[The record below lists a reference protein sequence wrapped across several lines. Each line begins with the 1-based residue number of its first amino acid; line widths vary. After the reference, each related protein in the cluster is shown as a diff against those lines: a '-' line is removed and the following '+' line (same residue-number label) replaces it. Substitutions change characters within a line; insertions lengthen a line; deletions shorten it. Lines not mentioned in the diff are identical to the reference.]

1 MDCEKHLYQKML
13 AIVVLTIVSVIG
25 VPSLYAQ
32 NNPYSIHDSL
42 YDIFLKAYPNRYT
55 DFGSRMLDSLDRCAA
70 LLGDGKA
77 LCLSQSVRSNIAC
90 SQGTQSQV
98 ERECQ
103 KQMQLAT
110 HYGFPAY
117 YYHALMLRNEYYA
130 SHGLYLLATQ
140 TARLIDETATREK
153 NAYGRLCFLKSMG
166 YIHSQIGD
174 FDEALRYMKMAL
186 DYSLNNPTGQ
196 NISLE
201 YLSLAELY
209 LQVEMYDE
217 VVDCCAHG
225 IKIEHNENNLM
236 PLAGLKL
243 IALYNMGQFADF
255 DREYL
260 QYEKMM
266 IVNRNIDL
274 ARGVMAYH
282 EMRLG
287 RTADAQLHADSL
299 SDNQLRYTILCHLYQ
314 QLGEGKHAFQ
324 VSLKKLENVFVHS
337 MNLTLSQ
344 KVNELDATVEQSRL
358 QLERLRLNLERSRM
372 ELANAEAGRQLVAS
386 QAENTRLQ
394 LRNDSMQLHKLKQDR
409 LMLAEEQESNALKQ
423 KVVKAIR
430 KKHTLLMGFA
440 TIAITVILGIA
451 VILLIYARER
461 MKLIRDKQKQLRQ
474 ELARAQEMDRMQ
486 DSFVHNMSFNVRTPL
501 NSIVG
506 LSEVL
511 LNNGGELT
519 PEDREVIKNNIMS
532 SSDELTTLVNDVLR
546 KALSSSHLQIWI
558 PLCLLS
564 FSSLFW
570 TPVSAAVRFCPDHPA
585 DSSFFDIEKNRNLRT
600 EIPAPYVPLYE
611 AAMNKRSETE
621 GVILAQQLYA
631 KADSDQSALGK
642 AFALSVML
650 HHYTLVNDLEHAV
663 EVAPKMRQMAKQA
676 GEMRLY
682 YLAFTNEVFSYLNN
696 RMSLRAFNLA
706 EDLRLQ
712 AIRDQDYLALF
723 YATKVL
729 GPIYTQR
736 YAFLRAIKAYEEA
749 LEIVETHH
757 LNYPPTEDM
766 VRLAKLYRLN
776 YQYEKA
782 QYWLGKAEKIC
793 ATERLQYDILIEEA
807 MLAFERND
815 AVLFWCIHRQVMD
828 MKEAKGYQYQEKET
842 GLKAAVEIMNGHD
855 EDGFRLIRGT
865 YGTAEEQHART
876 VCCVRA
882 QQWDKAIES
891 VEKEIEIYRKKR
903 VRVYKRDRDHMDEQ
917 LGFNTIE
924 ATHMRLR
931 LENNRLHL
939 ERNKNQASIAE
950 ALDQKLRLDLMRQ
963 NMLANRLA
971 SQNKIDSLAVAK
983 DKLVMAENY
992 EKDRLTTLLMYAVL
1006 VVAFVLLVL
1015 LSTYLYT
1022 HAKTMKRINAQ
1033 NEDLARAR
1041 QLAEES
1047 DRQKMA
1053 FIQNMS
1059 HEIRTPLNAIVGFSQ
1074 VILDDNNEFTEQERQ
1089 TFAHTIEHNSELLTQ
1104 LVEDIISISE
1114 LVSGQYKMHFAE
1126 HRVNELCRV
1135 VLDSVRHRV
1144 DESQVQ
1150 LRFESDV
1157 PDTLTFVTDSS
1168 RLSQVLFN
1176 FLTNASKYTTQGY
1189 IRLKCSSTENS
1200 GRLTLSVE
1208 DTGVGIPLDKQ
1219 GDVFKR
1225 FVKLDSF
1232 HQGTGL
1238 GLHICKII
1246 ADRMNALVGIDSN
1259 YTQGARFYISVPL

>member
-13 AIVVLTIVSVIG
+13 AIVFLTIVSVIG

-90 SQGTQSQV
+90 TQGTQSQV

-103 KQMQLAT
+103 QQMQLAT

-117 YYHALMLRNEYYA
+117 FYHALVLLNEYYA
-130 SHGLYLLATQ
+130 NHGLYLLATQ
-140 TARLIDETATREK
+140 TARKIDETASRDK
-153 NAYGRLCFLKSMG
+153 NAYGKLCFLKSMG
-166 YIHSQIGD
+166 YIHSQLGD
-174 FDEALRYMKMAL
+174 FDEALRYMEMAL

-196 NISLE
+196 NSSLE
-201 YLSLAELY
+201 YLSLADLY
-209 LQVEMYDE
+209 LQVEQYDE
-217 VVDCCAHG
+217 VVDYSERG
-225 IKIEHNENNLM
+225 IKIERNENNLM
-236 PLAGLKL
+236 PLVGLKL
-243 IALYNMGQFADF
+243 IALYNLGRFDDF
-255 DREYL
+255 DREHEHY
-260 QYEKMM
+260 QKM
-266 IVNRNIDL
+266 ILVNRNVDL
-274 ARGVMAYH
+274 ARAVIIYH
-282 EMRLG
+282 EMRMG

-299 SDNQLRYTILCHLYQ
+299 NDSQLRYTILCHLYQ
-314 QLGEGKHAFQ
+314 QLGEGKTAYQ
-324 VSLKKLENVFVHS
+324 ISLKKLNNIFTHS
-337 MNLTLSQ
+337 MDLTLSQ
-344 KVNELDATVEQSRL
+344 KVNELDATIEQSRL
-358 QLERLRLNLERSRM
+358 QLERLRLNLEHSRM
-372 ELANAEAGRQLVAS
+372 ELANAKAGHLLAAS

-409 LMLAEEQESNALKQ
+409 QMLAEEQESNALKQ
-423 KVVKAIR
+423 KVDKAIR
-430 KKHTLLMGFA
+430 KKHTLLMVFA
-440 TIAITVILGIA
+440 TIAITVVLGIA

-511 LNNGGELT
+511 LDSGSELT

-532 SSDELTTLVNDVLR
+532 SSEELTTLVNDVLR
-546 KALSSSHLQIWI
+546 KALSSSHLQMWI
-558 PLCLLS
+558 SLCLLS
-564 FSSLFW
+564 FSSLLLN
-570 TPVSAAVRFCPDHPA
+570 PVSAAVEHFPIHAA
-585 DSSFFDIEKNRNLRT
+585 DSSLFNIDKNRNLRT
-600 EIPAPYVPLYE
+600 EIPAPYVALYE
-611 AAMNKRSETE
+611 AAMNKRSEAE
-621 GVILAQQLYA
+621 GVILAQKLYA
-631 KADSDQSALGK
+631 KADSDHHALGK
-642 AFALSVML
+642 VFALSIML

-663 EVAPKMRQMAKQA
+663 EIAPKMRQMAKQA

-682 YLAFTNEVFSYLNN
+682 YLAFTNEVFCYLNN
-696 RMSLRAFNLA
+696 NMSLRAFNLS
-706 EDLRLQ
+706 EELRLQ
-712 AIRDQDYLALF
+712 AIRDQDYFALF

-736 YAFLRAIKAYEEA
+736 HSISLAIKAYEEA
-749 LEIVETHH
+749 FQIVEDHR

-766 VRLAKLYRLN
+766 VRLAKLYRMN
-776 YQYEKA
+776 YNYEKA
-782 QYWLGKAEKIC
+782 QYWLRKAEKIC

-807 MLAFERND
+807 VLAFEQND
-815 AVLFWCIHRQVMD
+815 AVLFWSLYRQVMD
-828 MKEAKGYQYQEKET
+828 MKTSKGYEYQEKEA
-842 GLKAAVEIMNGHD
+842 GLKAAIAIMNGH
-855 EDGFRLIRGT
+855 EEEGFQLIRQT
-865 YGTAEEQHART
+865 YGTTEEQHART
-876 VCCVRA
+876 VFHVRT
-882 QQWDKAIES
+882 QQWNKAIES
-891 VEKEIEIYRKKR
+891 VEKEIAIYRR
-903 VRVYKRDRDHMDEQ
+903 NHARVYRRDRDYMDEQ
-917 LGFNTIE
+917 LGFNAIE

-950 ALDQKLRLDLMRQ
+950 ALDQRLRLDLMRQ
-963 NMLANRLA
+963 TMLANRLS
-971 SQNKIDSLAVAK
+971 SQNKMDSLAVAK

-1006 VVAFVLLVL
+1006 VVAILLLVL
-1015 LSTYLYT
+1015 LSAYLYT
-1022 HAKTMKRINAQ
+1022 HIKTMKRIKAQ

-1041 QLAEES
+1041 RLAEES

-1074 VILDDNNEFTEQERQ
+1074 VILDDNNEFTEQDRQ

-1176 FLTNASKYTTQGY
+1176 FLTNASKYTSKGY
-1189 IRLKCSSTENS
+1189 ILLKCSSTEMP
-1200 GRLTLSVE
+1200 GHITLSVE

-1219 GDVFKR
+1219 HDVFKR

>member
-1 MDCEKHLYQKML
+1 ML
-13 AIVVLTIVSVIG
+13 
-25 VPSLYAQ
+25 Q
-32 NNPYSIHDSL
+32 
-42 YDIFLKAYPNRYT
+42 
-55 DFGSRMLDSLDRCAA
+55 
-70 LLGDGKA
+70 
-77 LCLSQSVRSNIAC
+77 
-90 SQGTQSQV
+90 
-98 ERECQ
+98 
-103 KQMQLAT
+103 
-110 HYGFPAY
+110 
-117 YYHALMLRNEYYA
+117 
-130 SHGLYLLATQ
+130 
-140 TARLIDETATREK
+140 
-153 NAYGRLCFLKSMG
+153 
-166 YIHSQIGD
+166 
-174 FDEALRYMKMAL
+174 
-186 DYSLNNPTGQ
+186 
-196 NISLE
+196 
-201 YLSLAELY
+201 
-209 LQVEMYDE
+209 
-217 VVDCCAHG
+217 
-225 IKIEHNENNLM
+225 
-236 PLAGLKL
+236 
-243 IALYNMGQFADF
+243 
-255 DREYL
+255 
-260 QYEKMM
+260 
-266 IVNRNIDL
+266 
-274 ARGVMAYH
+274 
-282 EMRLG
+282 
-287 RTADAQLHADSL
+287 
-299 SDNQLRYTILCHLYQ
+299 
-314 QLGEGKHAFQ
+314 
-324 VSLKKLENVFVHS
+324 
-337 MNLTLSQ
+337 
-344 KVNELDATVEQSRL
+344 
-358 QLERLRLNLERSRM
+358 
-372 ELANAEAGRQLVAS
+372 
-386 QAENTRLQ
+386 
-394 LRNDSMQLHKLKQDR
+394 
-409 LMLAEEQESNALKQ
+409 
-423 KVVKAIR
+423 
-430 KKHTLLMGFA
+430 
-440 TIAITVILGIA
+440 
-451 VILLIYARER
+451 
-461 MKLIRDKQKQLRQ
+461 
-474 ELARAQEMDRMQ
+474 
-486 DSFVHNMSFNVRTPL
+486 
-501 NSIVG
+501 
-506 LSEVL
+506 
-511 LNNGGELT
+511 
-519 PEDREVIKNNIMS
+519 
-532 SSDELTTLVNDVLR
+532 
-546 KALSSSHLQIWI
+546 
-558 PLCLLS
+558 
-564 FSSLFW
+564 
-570 TPVSAAVRFCPDHPA
+570 
-585 DSSFFDIEKNRNLRT
+585 
-600 EIPAPYVPLYE
+600 
-611 AAMNKRSETE
+611 
-621 GVILAQQLYA
+621 
-631 KADSDQSALGK
+631 
-642 AFALSVML
+642 
-650 HHYTLVNDLEHAV
+650 HYTLVNDLEHAV

-1189 IRLKCSSTENS
+1189 IRLKCSSTEKP